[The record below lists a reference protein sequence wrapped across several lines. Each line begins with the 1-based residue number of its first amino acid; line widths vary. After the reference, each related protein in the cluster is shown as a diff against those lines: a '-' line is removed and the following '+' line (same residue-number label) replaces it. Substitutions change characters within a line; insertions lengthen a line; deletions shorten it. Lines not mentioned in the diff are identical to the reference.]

1 MTSISIEARLAVTAV
16 ACGVVGANCVL
27 GALLLE
33 SRKTKRV
40 KKGVVVVIAS
50 GREEEQAT
58 EV

>member
-33 SRKTKRV
+33 SGKTKRV
-40 KKGVVVVIAS
+40 KKGVVVAS